1 MRVQELTAVGFQNAH
16 GLDRRERKRRPP
28 SVDDDIPVAAVDG
41 GDHLFWSHGV
51 RESAGEVEV
60 DGIVAKEGRAHDDSA
75 GAVCEHL
82 RSALDAPDAA
92 AHAAGKSGADRGDEL
107 AIVALALGRIQVDE
121 LYSREAREAGDPR
134 FRVGCFDGEFLAL
147 HELDDVTVLEVDGG
161 NQHAGLETNRD
172 VMVAQVLLQL

>member
-1 MRVQELTAVGFQNAH
+1 MRTASTA
-16 GLDRRERKRRPP
+16 E
-28 SVDDDIPVAAVDG
+28 SE
-41 GDHLFWSHGV
+41 SGV
-51 RESAGEVEV
+51 RHPWMTTFPSRLSTAAITCSGPTVFESRRAKSRST
-60 DGIVAKEGRAHDDSA
+60 ASSRKEGRAHDDSA